1 MSGHLF
7 LDRID
12 EMVKLKVRLTNV
24 SAFRIGAG
32 EPGVSP
38 TEPDNM
44 VIKYDGKPFI
54 PGSSIKGIFRSTV
67 ESIYRERPSENGRR
81 FVCEGT
87 NGGDFCVDPKNRKDS
102 MKESEWEREIESNAC
117 YTCLL
122 FGNTSIASRIF
133 FSDAHPV
140 NNTEVSVRDGVMIRR
155 DTETAME
162 GRKYDYEVTNP
173 GASFEFEI
181 EIVNP
186 LEHHIEMIKNV
197 LKLMNM
203 GYIKIGGNKSRG
215 LGRFKAEIESAERLT
230 IENGVVKVSKME
242 GWEDV

>member
-1 MSGHLF
+1 MNESLF
-7 LDRID
+7 FDKIK

-44 VIKYDGKPFI
+44 VIKYNGKPFI

-67 ESIYRERPSENGRR
+67 ESLYRERSPENGRP

-87 NGGDFCVDPKNRKDS
+87 SSGEFCIDPKNRKDS
-102 MKESEWEREIESNAC
+102 MSEKEWESEIAQKAC

-122 FGNTSIASRIF
+122 FGNTAISSRIF
-133 FSDAHPV
+133 FSDAMPV
-140 NNTEVSVRDGVMIRR
+140 NEAKVSVRDGVMIRR

-173 GASFEFEI
+173 GAAFEFEI
-181 EIVNP
+181 EIANP
-186 LEHHIEMIKNV
+186 LKHHLEMVKSV
-197 LKLMNM
+197 LRLMNM
-203 GYIKIGGNKSRG
+203 GYVRIGGNKSRG
-215 LGRFKAEIESAERLT
+215 LGRFKAEIVSAERLT
-230 IENGVVKVSKME
+230 VENGEVKLSKLE
-242 GWEDV
+242 GWNDV